1 MKEQI
6 LQLLRRVF
14 GRGPGRGPNWGRG
27 RASGFGL
34 PFLGRYTAGLLMAVS
49 FALALAGSFGA
60 ATLAVRG
67 IEHVVARDAE
77 AVLAEKGLAWAEV
90 ATDGLLLTL
99 RGEAASEAAR
109 FRALSAVST
118 VVAAERVIDEIRV
131 AASVEIAPPR
141 FQMEILRNGLDIS
154 LIGLIPASL
163 STDAIVSRIE
173 AIDPEISVVNML
185 EAADHPVPF
194 GWEQAADFGLR
205 ALALIPS
212 SKISVS
218 ADQVEVSGLA
228 GSERQRDLWREQLMR
243 ERPRGLIASISI
255 SAPRPVISPFTLRFV
270 MDEVGARF
278 DACAAD
284 STEARAAILRAGRAA
299 GAQGA
304 IECVI
309 GLGSPSPR
317 WQVAAAEA
325 IGTLSALGEGSVT
338 LADMDVS
345 LIVPHGIA
353 PEALDRAAAELEQR
367 LPDVFSL
374 QAVRLPPDGDDAT
387 RAGVGDDDIE
397 FVASRGEDGVVL
409 LRGHLIDE
417 RSREAVQALAR
428 AEFGMNAVR
437 ANLRI
442 DPDLPEGWPVRALLA
457 VDMLGQMDQGTVRMR
472 RDRFDI
478 RGVTGDAA
486 TPDRVSRLMTER
498 LGSGAVFALDIRY
511 DEQLDPVAMQPTPG
525 RCEDWIAQVV
535 AEQKI
540 TFDPGSATIDSA
552 AGRVMDRLAEILR
565 DCGRLEMEVAGH
577 TDSQGRLETN
587 MRLSQQRAEAVIAGL
602 LARGALVSDF
612 VAKGY
617 GPEFPVADNSTAD
630 GREANR
636 RIEFRLIGA
645 SAAAAAAERGE
656 APQPDTA
663 PAEARDETELEIEAR
678 AAESDTPRAPAR
690 PAR

>member
-6 LQLLRRVF
+6 LQVLQRVI
-14 GRGPGRGPNWGRG
+14 G
-27 RASGFGL
+27 SVL
-34 PFLGRYTAGLLMAVS
+34 PLAGRYKGGLLMAAS
-49 FALALAGSFGA
+49 FGLALAGSFGA
-60 ATLAVRG
+60 ATLAARG
-67 IEHVVARDAE
+67 IEYVVARDAQ
-77 AVLAEKGLAWAEV
+77 AVLAEKGLPWAEV

-99 RGEAASEAAR
+99 RGEADSEAAR

-131 AASVEIAPPR
+131 AASVEIAAPR
-141 FQMEILRNGLDIS
+141 FQIEILRNGLDIS
-154 LIGLIPASL
+154 LIGLIPTSL
-163 STDAIVSRIE
+163 PTESIVSRIE

-212 SKISVS
+212 SKISIS

-228 GSERQRDLWREQLMR
+228 GSERQRDQWREQLMR

-270 MDEVGARF
+270 MDEDGGARF

-284 STEARAAILRAGRAA
+284 TSEARAAILRAGRAA

-304 IECVI
+304 IDCVI

-317 WQVAAAEA
+317 WQVAASESIA
-325 IGTLSALGEGSVT
+325 ALAAMGEGSVT
-338 LADMDVS
+338 LADMDIS
-345 LIVPHGIA
+345 LIVPHTVSA
-353 PEALDRAAAELEQR
+353 EALARAAADLEQR

-374 QAVRLPPDGDDAT
+374 QTLRLPPDGDDPV
-387 RAGVGDDDIE
+387 RGDEAIE
-397 FVASRGEDGVVL
+397 FVASLGEDGVVL
-409 LRGHLIDE
+409 LRGYMIDD

-457 VDMLGQMDQGTVRMR
+457 VDMLGQMEHGSVRMR
-472 RDRFDI
+472 PDRFDI
-478 RGVTGDAA
+478 RGVTGDATTA
-486 TPDRVSRLMTER
+486 DRVSRLMTER

-511 DEQLDPVAMQPTPG
+511 DERLDPVAMQPTPG
-525 RCEDWIAQVV
+525 RCEDWITEVV
-535 AEQKI
+535 TEQKI
-540 TFDPGSATIDSA
+540 TFDPGSATIDNA
-552 AGRVMDRLAEILR
+552 AGRVMDKLAEILR

-602 LARGALVSDF
+602 LARGALVADF
-612 VAKGY
+612 VARGY
-617 GPEFPVADNSTAD
+617 GPEFPVADNGTAE

-636 RIEFRLIGA
+636 RIEFQLIGA
-645 SAAAAAAERGE
+645 SAEAAAAERG
-656 APQPDTA
+656 APVQADA
-663 PAEARDETELEIEAR
+663 PPPEPRDESDLEIVVTTGAG
-678 AAESDTPRAPAR
+678 DNPRPQAR

>member
-6 LQLLRRVF
+6 SQLLLRVRGTF
-14 GRGPGRGPNWGRG
+14 TGKGRSLLRGF
-27 RASGFGL
+27 AL
-34 PFLGRYTAGLLMAVS
+34 PALGSYKGSILMAAS
-49 FALALAGSFGA
+49 FALAFAGAFGA
-60 ATLAVRG
+60 ANLAVRG
-67 IEHVVARDAE
+67 IEHVVARDAQT
-77 AVLAEKGLAWAEV
+77 VLAEKGLVWAEV

-99 RGEAASEAAR
+99 RGEADSEAAR
-109 FRALSAVST
+109 FRALTAVST
-118 VVAAERVIDEIRV
+118 VVAAERVIDEIHV
-131 AASVEIAPPR
+131 AATVEIAAPR

-163 STDAIVSRIE
+163 PTQSIVSRIE

-185 EAADHPVPF
+185 ETADHPIPF
-194 GWEQAADFGLR
+194 GWEMAADFGLR
-205 ALALIPS
+205 ALALIPA
-212 SKISVS
+212 SKVSVS
-218 ADQVEVSGLA
+218 SDQVEISGLA
-228 GSERQRDLWREQLMR
+228 GSERQRDQWREQLMR
-243 ERPRGLIASISI
+243 ERPRGLIASINI

-270 MDEVGARF
+270 IDDGAARF

-284 STEARAAILRAGRAA
+284 SSEARAAILRAGRAA

-317 WQVAAAEA
+317 WQVAASES
-325 IGTLSALGEGSVT
+325 IRTLTALGAGSVT
-338 LADMDVS
+338 LADMDIS
-345 LIVPHGIA
+345 LLVPHTVS

-374 QAVRLPPDGDDAT
+374 QALRLPPDGADPAREDEAT
-387 RAGVGDDDIE
+387 E
-397 FVASRGEDGVVL
+397 FVASLGEDGVVL

-457 VDMLGQMDQGTVRMR
+457 VDMLSQMEHGSVRMR
-472 RDRFDI
+472 PDRFDI
-478 RGVTGDAA
+478 RGVTGDAT
-486 TPDRVSRLMTER
+486 TPDRVSRMMTER

-511 DEQLDPVAMQPTPG
+511 DERLDPIAMQPTPG
-525 RCEDWIAQVV
+525 RCEAWIKEVV

-540 TFDPGSATIDSA
+540 TFGAGSATIDSS
-552 AGRVMDRLAEILR
+552 AGQVMDRLAEILR
-565 DCGRLEMEVAGH
+565 ECGRLEMEVAGH

-602 LARGALVSDF
+602 LARGALVADF

-617 GPEFPVADNSTAD
+617 GPEFPVADNATAA

-645 SAAAAAAERGE
+645 SAEAAAAERGVLPQEE
-656 APQPDTA
+656 AP
-663 PAEARDETELEIEAR
+663 PAEPRDESQLEIVVTT
-678 AAESDTPRAPAR
+678 AASDTPRAPAR